1 MEEKN
6 NGLVDFMDALKMVVE
21 QSVKSTKIIGLPL
34 FDAVGLTLAEDIVCR
49 KPLPAFDNSAM
60 DGYGIRVCDAGK
72 KVRVV
77 GAIFAGDD
85 IGGVEI
91 KEGECV
97 KIMTGAPVPPSIQAV
112 VPFENA
118 LGIDDDGVSLPHNIK
133 NGVNIRKKGE
143 ESKIGDVLLQ
153 KGDRLTP
160 AAIGSIA
167 SQGIFVVKVFARP
180 RVAVVSS
187 GDEIAEPWESAKEH
201 QIYNSNASM
210 LMALCL
216 ERGCEPSYVKLVG
229 DSYEATLE
237 TIRSLKGYDLVL
249 TTGGISMGEA
259 DFVGRAFLE
268 CGLKPIFKK
277 IALKPGKPTM
287 FGYLGDTVVL
297 ALPGNPISAIA
308 NFHIFGSILTA
319 KLTGAR
325 ECNIGFVEA
334 TNKSGF
340 DIKASRANLIL
351 GTLKNGE
358 FEVFENNSYGSGMLR
373 PMVKSNSFIVT
384 PGGVERI
391 EAGAKVKVVIIGSS
405 LVEEFC
411 DFMSSK

>member
-1 MEEKN
+1 MQEKN
-6 NGLVDFMDALKMVVE
+6 NGLIDFMDALKMVVE
-21 QSVKSTKIIGLPL
+21 QTNPTAKTISVTL
-34 FDAVGLTLAEDIVCR
+34 FEAVGMILAKDIVCR

-60 DGYGIRVCDAGK
+60 DGYGVKVCDAGK
-72 KVRVV
+72 RVKIV
-77 GAIFAGDD
+77 GAVFAGDD
-85 IGGVEI
+85 INGVEI

-97 KIMTGAPVPPSIQAV
+97 KIMTGAPVPLSVEAV

-118 LGIDDDGVSLPHNIK
+118 LGVEEDGVSLPQNIR
-133 NGVNIRKKGE
+133 NGLNIRKKGE
-143 ESKIGDVLLQ
+143 ESNLGDILLQ

-160 AAIGSIA
+160 AAIGTLA
-167 SQGIFVVKVFARP
+167 SQGVFVVKVSARP

-187 GDEIAEPWESAKEH
+187 GDEIAEPWEGAKEH

-216 ERGCEPSYVKLVG
+216 ERGCEPHYVKLVG
-229 DSYEATLE
+229 DGYEATLE

-259 DFVGRAFLE
+259 DFVGKAFLE

-308 NFHIFGSILTA
+308 NFYIFGSVAIARLSGA
-319 KLTGAR
+319 KA
-325 ECNIGFVEA
+325 CNIGYVEA

-340 DIKASRANLIL
+340 NIKASRANLIL
-351 GTLKNGE
+351 GYLKNGE

-373 PMVKSNSFIVT
+373 PMVESNAFIMT
-384 PGGVERI
+384 SEGVEQMD
-391 EAGAKVKVVIIGSS
+391 AGEKVKAVMLGSH

-411 DFMSSK
+411 DFMSAK